1 MKRLIRRWLNRYK
14 NLRSK
19 KKFES
24 KSGIDLQSL
33 ITACEEIVFNQT
45 GKKVYTKF
53 RDLGGANNY
62 GMLMHYFENNNAV
75 AISKIEENILAE
87 REYRF
92 LKWQKDY
99 RDNSLSAEPFGLT
112 PVLGTKY
119 SCFISSVLEHPKQ
132 FSYTKAECLFDN
144 LGQHPDLLSKLAL
157 SKIKKDLKDEL
168 DDSTKIKSIL
178 VHLVSKFGT
187 INSEKFYKRF
197 LLDRENIFSNDHDAF
212 INIKSLMDEVFSK
225 LKNCDLEHY
234 EGLVH
239 GDFKSQN
246 ILEDDAAYKVIDC
259 QYYTYGI
266 RFWDLAFLYSKDSG
280 GFKNIKIYLEKL
292 LSFEEKSLMLFFYV
306 IASLIN
312 VKKKRASAVMKN
324 KISPAAEYINQLLE
338 LRE

>member
-24 KSGIDLQSL
+24 QEEIDLQSL

-62 GMLMHYFENNNAV
+62 GMLMHYSEDNKAL
-75 AISKIEENILAE
+75 AISKIEQNLLAE

-99 RDNSLSAEPFGLT
+99 RESCLSAEPFGLT
-112 PVLGTKY
+112 PVLGTQY

-132 FSYTKAECLFDN
+132 FSYAKAECLFDN
-144 LGQHPDLLSKLAL
+144 LGQRPDLLSKLAL
-157 SKIKKDLKDEL
+157 FERKEDLKNEL

-187 INSEKFYKRF
+187 IDSEEFYKKF
-197 LLDRENIFSNDHDAF
+197 LQDRESLFLNDYDIF
-212 INIKSLMDEVFSK
+212 ICIKGLMDDIFTK
-225 LKNCDLEHY
+225 LKTCDLEHY

-246 ILEDDAAYKVIDC
+246 ILEGDTAYKVIDC

-266 RFWDLAFLYSKDSG
+266 RFWDLAFLYSKDIS
-280 GFKNIKIYLEKL
+280 GFKNIKIYLERL
-292 LSFEEKSLMLFFYV
+292 PSFEEKALTLFFYI

-312 VKKKRASAVMKN
+312 VKKKRANAVMIN
-324 KISPAAEYINQLLE
+324 KISPAAEYIKQLLE
-338 LRE
+338 LGE